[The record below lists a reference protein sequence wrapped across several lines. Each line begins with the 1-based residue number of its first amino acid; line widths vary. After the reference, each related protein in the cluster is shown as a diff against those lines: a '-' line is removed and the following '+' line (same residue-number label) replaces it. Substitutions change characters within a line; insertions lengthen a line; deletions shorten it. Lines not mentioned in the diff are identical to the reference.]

1 MELFGQALPDER
13 VRSYLRTALQAGPG
27 DVSLR
32 ATLYS
37 PAVDFTVDR
46 AEPGVLVQVGAP
58 ACGARLPGPAPPG
71 LRGRTAYRAMTTR
84 PHRRIV
90 AIAAPRACERTA
102 RRKTPDLGNSGPA
115 AEGLSAW
122 ERGWLCTAVP
132 LLKELLGELEG
143 DELAQEGSPLSC
155 RLATCRRPAS
165 THRPDHQG
173 SAWLMT
179 SGKLSGRNRVI
190 LTDRERAVHLP
201 RGRSFPRKP
210 CLKYVFGRSS
220 YSPVT
225 ALHGLL
231 PKTS

>member
-1 MELFGQALPDER
+1 VNAGDLQRHVFVDFAHFSAMQVQGGGIRGLDLHLARLRSGSMELFGQALPDER

-102 RRKTPDLGNSGPA
+102 RRKTP
-115 AEGLSAW
+115 E
-122 ERGWLCTAVP
+122 
-132 LLKELLGELEG
+132 
-143 DELAQEGSPLSC
+143 
-155 RLATCRRPAS
+155 
-165 THRPDHQG
+165 
-173 SAWLMT
+173 
-179 SGKLSGRNRVI
+179 
-190 LTDRERAVHLP
+190 
-201 RGRSFPRKP
+201 
-210 CLKYVFGRSS
+210 
-220 YSPVT
+220 
-225 ALHGLL
+225 
-231 PKTS
+231 